1 MILLI
6 TFATMF
12 GFVPCIEMIFM
23 ELILI
28 LHTTMHSTFIKSF
41 TVQTNWSGK
50 GEGSHALSL
59 NILKRE
65 EYFLSI
71 FSPVLIMDGPWPIQ
85 NIAPHGT
92 AKTTMIV

>member
-1 MILLI
+1 MY
-6 TFATMF
+6 
-12 GFVPCIEMIFM
+12 
-23 ELILI
+23 
-28 LHTTMHSTFIKSF
+28 STFINSF

-50 GEGSHALSL
+50 GEGSRALSL